1 MRIFDICG
9 TVVYLLLFH
18 RCFFDGTKET
28 RHGNCGCGGVKK
40 SHYWRQDH
48 GKKEWYEQA
57 TAYEAFLVG
66 KTAADIKGVAL
77 EDGKPAGDLASSVT
91 ITVTGLQDSVLKS
104 IEKAVDLPAAK

>member
-48 GKKEWYEQA
+48 GKKEWYEQRNQQRHEERNQQRQP
-57 TAYEAFLVG
+57 T
-66 KTAADIKGVAL
+66 GVSERL
-77 EDGKPAGDLASSVT
+77 P
-91 ITVTGLQDSVLKS
+91 TGQKLWQRRGPGQGS
-104 IEKAVDLPAAK
+104 